1 MEAAGGG
8 AADERWAS
16 LCNCVVNF
24 LLEERYHLTALE
36 LLQELQEDGRH
47 AHALRLRAFFS
58 DPALFPPDL
67 VAHASSAP
75 PGADPQSLLEEKVA
89 AQEKLALAEYDLRL
103 AKEDLSQ
110 LKLELRKQNESSP
123 EDSNG
128 LLLGASTRERYISQ
142 QDKQDVKISALGPL
156 KDNER
161 KDLNCAV
168 KEYLLLAGYRLAAM
182 TFIEEV
188 PDQDLDVWPNSS
200 ACVPDA
206 LRRYYYQYLSST
218 AEAAEAIFYINLN
231 LISNYRLMHYIE
243 KISILRENETLR
255 KDNERLNAEKD
266 SLTKSRESA
275 NSQVAALRK
284 SLEAAHKDIK
294 EKEKMVQDLR
304 QSLDVQRKELNDC
317 RAEITSLK
325 MYIEGAQSNK
335 QLFVGNSDG
344 LESHSIANSMGESAS
359 LNNKDGD
366 SKGSEFITNKLAS
379 AVNLT
384 EDTQKDRQVIENSA
398 EVPSVSEAPLSCSTD
413 ENGGYGTSEED
424 KSVLNISSEN
434 VTSNSDLHGA
444 SMIGKSQANSDGVS
458 VYLSTDKL
466 ESPSKQK
473 SSDKMAL
480 ETIKIV
486 SDALPKIVPYVLINH
501 REELLPLIICSIEKH
516 PDSDVR
522 DSLTHTLFNLIKRPD
537 GQQRRIIMDA
547 CVELAKSVGEMRT
560 ETELLPQCWEQI
572 NHQYEERR
580 LLVAQSCGELAVYV
594 RPEIRDS
601 LILSIVQQLVED
613 AATVVR
619 EAATHN
625 LALLLPLFPNLDKYY
640 KVEELM
646 FQLVCDH
653 SGSVVEVTLKELVPA
668 VVRWGGKLD
677 QISRV
682 LLAHILASA
691 QRCPPISGVEGTIDS
706 HLRVLG
712 EQERWNI
719 DVLLRMLTELLP
731 FVHQKAIE
739 TCPFASVDPTS
750 STPEN
755 FFSASC
761 LKLYSTGDSEW
772 STFEW
777 MHTDCLPDLIKLA
790 CLLPVKEDNLRT
802 IITKYLLEVSGRYG
816 GDYLE
821 HIMLPVFLV
830 AAGDIDS
837 GDFTYFPLSIQQKI
851 RGLRPKTSTAEK
863 LAIMCVFPL
872 LLSGILGSP
881 SSREQL
887 EEYLR
892 KVLIKNTKD
901 GSFSMHHTTEIINA
915 VRFLCLF
922 VEHHGVIFNILWEM
936 VVSSDTSLKINAT
949 ALLKAVVPYVDVK
962 VASTHILPALITLGS
977 DQNLTVKY
985 ASIDAFG
992 AVAQHFKNDMV
1003 VEKIRIQMD
1012 AFLEDGSHEATISVI
1027 RALAV
1032 AVPHSTDRLREYI
1045 LLCEFHIFKLTS
1057 ITPSGDD
1064 IERRRERANVYCEA
1078 LRALDA
1084 TGGQYGNIFHGNDLP
1099 STSVRDLLLPSI
1111 QNLLKD
1117 PDSLDPAHK
1126 EAIEIIG
1133 RERSGGTLES
1143 LSKAMGAHL
1152 GIASSVSSFFGENS
1166 LLGKKEG
1173 GEQHDPATTSAPE
1186 PSPQAQPEST
1196 RFGRIMRGGFGDI
1209 LRGQSKGQ

>member
-1 MEAAGGG
+1 MDAAVAG
-8 AADERWAS
+8 AAEERWAS

-47 AHALRLRAFFS
+47 AHALRLRSFFS

-67 VAHASSAP
+67 VSRASSAP
-75 PGADPQSLLEEKVA
+75 PGADPQSLLEEKIA
-89 AQEKLALAEYDLRL
+89 AQEKLVLAEYDLRL

-110 LKLELRKQNESSP
+110 LKLELQKKKELPP
-123 EDSNG
+123 EDPNG
-128 LLLGASTRERYISQ
+128 HLSDASTCDGSGQ
-142 QDKQDVKISALGPL
+142 QDKRDVKISALGPL
-156 KDNER
+156 KDTER

-218 AEAAEAIFYINLN
+218 TEAAE
-231 LISNYRLMHYIE
+231 E
-243 KISILRENETLR
+243 KISILQENETLL
-255 KDNERLNAEKD
+255 KDNDHLKAEND
-266 SLTKSRESA
+266 SLVKSREAS
-275 NSQVAALRK
+275 NSQITALRK
-284 SLEAAHKDIK
+284 SLEATHKDIK
-294 EKEKMVQDLR
+294 EKEKTVQDLK

-317 RAEITSLK
+317 RAEITALK
-325 MYIEGAQSNK
+325 MYIEGAQSSK
-335 QLFVGNSDG
+335 QLVAGNSDG
-344 LESHSIANSMGESAS
+344 LKRSHSIATSMGLSAS
-359 LNNKDGD
+359 LNKEDEN
-366 SKGSEFITNKLAS
+366 SNRSESITNKLS
-379 AVNLT
+379 TVSLT
-384 EDTQKDRQVIENSA
+384 EDVQKVRQRIESSA
-398 EVPSVSEAPLSCSTD
+398 EGHLVLEAPDYCSTG
-413 ENGGYGTSEED
+413 ENGGYGASEED
-424 KSVLNISSEN
+424 KSVLNGN
-434 VTSNSDLHGA
+434 LHGA
-444 SMIGKSQANSDGVS
+444 SVTGKSQRSSDVISVCLSEDRVS
-458 VYLSTDKL
+458 IEKL

-473 SSDKMAL
+473 SSYKMAL

-501 REELLPLIICSIEKH
+501 REELLPLIICAIEKH

-537 GQQRRIIMDA
+537 EQQRRVIMDA

-613 AATVVR
+613 PATVVR

-625 LALLLPLFPNLDKYY
+625 LALLLPLFPNLDKYH
-640 KVEELM
+640 KVEELT
-646 FQLVCDH
+646 FQLVCDP
-653 SGSVVEVTLKELVPA
+653 SGAVVEVALRELVPA

-706 HLRVLG
+706 HLHVLG

-731 FVHQKAIE
+731 FIHQKAIE

-750 STPEN
+750 STPES

-761 LKLYSTGDSEW
+761 LKQYATGDTEW
-772 STFEW
+772 SAFEW

-790 CLLPVKEDNLRT
+790 CLLPAKEDNLRT
-802 IITKYLLEVSGRYG
+802 IITKYLLEVSRLYG
-816 GDYLE
+816 KDYLE

-830 AAGDIDS
+830 AAGDMDS
-837 GDFTYFPLSIQQKI
+837 GDFTYFPLSIQSKV
-851 RGLRPKTSTAEK
+851 RGLRPKTSTSEK
-863 LAIMCVFPL
+863 LAILCVLPL

-881 SSREQL
+881 SSRQQL

-892 KVLIKNTKD
+892 KVLIQNTKD
-901 GSFSMHHTTEIINA
+901 GSFSMHHTIEVINS

-936 VVSSDTSLKINAT
+936 VVNSDTNLKINAA
-949 ALLKAVVPYVDVK
+949 ALLKALVPFIDVK
-962 VASTHILPALITLGS
+962 VASTHILPALVTLGS

-992 AVAQHFKNDMV
+992 TVAQHFKNDMV
-1003 VEKIRIQMD
+1003 VDKIRIQMD

-1045 LLCEFHIFKLTS
+1045 LLITFSIYILT
-1057 ITPSGDD
+1057 
-1064 IERRRERANVYCEA
+1064 
-1078 LRALDA
+1078 
-1084 TGGQYGNIFHGNDLP
+1084 
-1099 STSVRDLLLPSI
+1099 
-1111 QNLLKD
+1111 
-1117 PDSLDPAHK
+1117 
-1126 EAIEIIG
+1126 
-1133 RERSGGTLES
+1133 
-1143 LSKAMGAHL
+1143 
-1152 GIASSVSSFFGENS
+1152 
-1166 LLGKKEG
+1166 
-1173 GEQHDPATTSAPE
+1173 
-1186 PSPQAQPEST
+1186 
-1196 RFGRIMRGGFGDI
+1196 
-1209 LRGQSKGQ
+1209 

>member
-1 MEAAGGG
+1 MGVG

-36 LLQELQEDGRH
+36 LMQELQEDGRS

-67 VAHASSAP
+67 VARASSAP
-75 PGADPQSLLEEKVA
+75 PGADPQILLQEKIA
-89 AQEKLALAEYDLRL
+89 AEEKLALVEYDLRL

-110 LKLELRKQNESSP
+110 FKLDLQKQKESSP
-123 EDSNG
+123 DDSNG
-128 LLLGASTRERYISQ
+128 LLLGASIREGSTSQ
-142 QDKQDVKISALGPL
+142 QDKWDTKISALGPL

-168 KEYLLLAGYRLAAM
+168 KEYLLLAGYRFAAM

-206 LRRYYYQYLSST
+206 LRRYYYQYLSSS
-218 AEAAEAIFYINLN
+218 AEAAE
-231 LISNYRLMHYIE
+231 E
-243 KISILRENETLR
+243 KISILQENETLL
-255 KDNERLNAEKD
+255 KDNERLNAEND
-266 SLTKSRESA
+266 SLMKSREGA
-275 NSQVAALRK
+275 NSQVTALRK
-284 SLEAAHKDIK
+284 SLEAAHRDIK
-294 EKEKMVQDLR
+294 DKEKMIQDLR

-317 RAEITSLK
+317 RAEITALK
-325 MYIEGAQSNK
+325 MYIEGTQSSK
-335 QLFVGNSDG
+335 QLFVGTSDG
-344 LESHSIANSMGESAS
+344 VKLHSIANSVGASS
-359 LNNKDGD
+359 LNNEDED
-366 SKGSEFITNKLAS
+366 SKGSEAVTKKLAS
-379 AVNLT
+379 AVNIT
-384 EDTQKDRQVIENSA
+384 DDTQKDRQVLES
-398 EVPSVSEAPLSCSTD
+398 SVEGSSISETPVSFTTD
-413 ENGGYGTSEED
+413 ENGSYDTSEKD
-424 KSVLNISSEN
+424 KSASNISSNN
-434 VTSNSDLHGA
+434 VCFQSNLHGA
-444 SMIGKSQANSDGVS
+444 SMTGKSQGSSDGIS
-458 VYLSTDKL
+458 MYLSIEKL

-473 SSDKMAL
+473 CSDKMAL

-501 REELLPLIICSIEKH
+501 REELLPLIICAIEKH

-537 GQQRRIIMDA
+537 GEQRHIIMDA
-547 CVELAKSVGEMRT
+547 CVELAKSIGEMRT

-580 LLVAQSCGELAVYV
+580 LLVAQSCGELAIYV

-613 AATVVR
+613 AAVIVR

-625 LALLLPLFPNLDKYY
+625 LALLLPMFPNLDKYY

-646 FQLVCDH
+646 FQLVCDP
-653 SGSVVEVTLKELVPA
+653 SGAVVEVALKELVPA
-668 VVRWGGKLD
+668 VVTWGDKLD

-719 DVLLRMLTELLP
+719 GVLLRMLTELLP
-731 FVHQKAIE
+731 FIHQKAIQ
-739 TCPFASVDPTS
+739 TCPFASVNPS

-755 FFSASC
+755 FSASC
-761 LKLYSTGDSEW
+761 LKSYAAGDSEW
-772 STFEW
+772 SAFEW
-777 MHTDCLPDLIKLA
+777 MHTDCLPNLIKLA

-802 IITKYLLEVSGRYG
+802 IITKYLLEVSGLYG
-816 GDYLE
+816 KDYLE

-837 GDFTYFPLSIQQKI
+837 GDFTYFPLSIQPKV

-881 SSREQL
+881 SSRQQL

-892 KVLIKNTKD
+892 KVLIQNTKD

-922 VEHHGVIFNILWEM
+922 VEHHSVIFNVLWEM
-936 VVSSDTSLKINAT
+936 VVSSGTCLKINAA
-949 ALLKAVVPYVDVK
+949 ALLRALVPYTDVK
-962 VASTHILPALITLGS
+962 VASTHILPALVTLGS
-977 DQNLTVKY
+977 DQNLKVKY

-1003 VEKIRIQMD
+1003 VDKIRIQMD
-1012 AFLEDGSHEATISVI
+1012 AFLEDGSHEASISVI

-1032 AVPHSTDRLREYI
+1032 AVPHSTDRLREY
-1045 LLCEFHIFKLTS
+1045 LLTKIFNMTS
-1057 ITPSGDD
+1057 ITPVSDD
-1064 IERRRERANVYCEA
+1064 IERRCERANVLCEA

-1084 TGGQYGNIFHGNDLP
+1084 TDLP
-1099 STSVRDLLLPSI
+1099 AMGVRDLLLPSI

-1117 PDSLDPAHK
+1117 LDALDPAHK
-1126 EAIEIIG
+1126 EALEIIS

-1143 LSKAMGAHL
+1143 ISKVMGAHL
-1152 GIASSVSSFFGENS
+1152 GIASSVSSFFGESS
-1166 LLGKKEG
+1166 LLTKKEG
-1173 GEQHDPATTSAPE
+1173 GEEHDPAGPTVPE
-1186 PSPQAQPEST
+1186 PNLQAQPEST
-1196 RFGRIMRGGFGDI
+1196 RFGRIMRSGFGDI
-1209 LRGQSKGQ
+1209 LRGQSKG

>member
-1 MEAAGGG
+1 MAAVGGG

-36 LLQELQEDGRH
+36 LLQELQEDGRS

-67 VAHASSAP
+67 VARASSAP
-75 PGADPQSLLEEKVA
+75 PGADPQILLEEKIA
-89 AQEKLALAEYDLRL
+89 AEEKLALVEYDLRL

-110 LKLELRKQNESSP
+110 LKLELQKQKESSP
-123 EDSNG
+123 DDSNG
-128 LLLGASTRERYISQ
+128 LLLGASIREGATSQ
-142 QDKQDVKISALGPL
+142 QDKWDTKISALGPL

-200 ACVPDA
+200 AGVPDA

-218 AEAAEAIFYINLN
+218 AEAAE
-231 LISNYRLMHYIE
+231 E
-243 KISILRENETLR
+243 KISILKENETLL
-255 KDNERLNAEKD
+255 KDNERLNAEND
-266 SLTKSRESA
+266 SLMKSREGA

-284 SLEAAHKDIK
+284 SLDAAHKDIK
-294 EKEKMVQDLR
+294 DKEQMIQDLR

-317 RAEITSLK
+317 RAEITALK
-325 MYIEGAQSNK
+325 MYIEGTQSSK
-335 QLFVGNSDG
+335 QLFVGTSDG
-344 LESHSIANSMGESAS
+344 VKSHSIANSVGASS
-359 LNNKDGD
+359 LNNEDED
-366 SKGSEFITNKLAS
+366 SKGSEAVTNKLAS
-379 AVNLT
+379 AVNIT
-384 EDTQKDRQVIENSA
+384 DDTQKDRQVLE
-398 EVPSVSEAPLSCSTD
+398 SVEGSSISETPVSFTTD
-413 ENGGYGTSEED
+413 ENGSYGTSEED
-424 KSVLNISSEN
+424 KSVSNISSNN
-434 VTSNSDLHGA
+434 VCFQSNLHGA
-444 SMIGKSQANSDGVS
+444 SMTGKSQGSSDGIS
-458 VYLSTDKL
+458 MYLSIEKL

-473 SSDKMAL
+473 CSDKMAL

-501 REELLPLIICSIEKH
+501 REELLPLIICAIEKH

-537 GQQRRIIMDA
+537 GEQRRIIMDA
-547 CVELAKSVGEMRT
+547 CVELAKSIGEMRT

-580 LLVAQSCGELAVYV
+580 LLVAQSCGELAIYV

-613 AATVVR
+613 AAVVVR

-625 LALLLPLFPNLDKYY
+625 LALLLPMFPNLDKYY

-646 FQLVCDH
+646 FQLVCDP
-653 SGSVVEVTLKELVPA
+653 SGAVVEVALKELVPA
-668 VVRWGGKLD
+668 VVKWGDKLD

-719 DVLLRMLTELLP
+719 GVLLRMLTELLP
-731 FVHQKAIE
+731 FIHQKAIQ
-739 TCPFASVDPTS
+739 TCPFASVDPIS

-755 FFSASC
+755 FSASC
-761 LKLYSTGDSEW
+761 LKSYAAGDSEW
-772 STFEW
+772 SAFEW

-802 IITKYLLEVSGRYG
+802 IITKYLLEVSGLYG
-816 GDYLE
+816 KDYLE

-837 GDFTYFPLSIQQKI
+837 GDFTYFPLSTQPKV
-851 RGLRPKTSTAEK
+851 RGLWPKTSTAEK

-881 SSREQL
+881 SNRQQL

-892 KVLIKNTKD
+892 KVLIQNTKD

-922 VEHHGVIFNILWEM
+922 VEHHSVLFNILWEM
-936 VVSSDTSLKINAT
+936 VVSSDTCLKINAA
-949 ALLKAVVPYVDVK
+949 ALLRALVPYTDVK
-962 VASTHILPALITLGS
+962 VASTHILPPLVTLGS
-977 DQNLTVKY
+977 DQNLKVKY

-1003 VEKIRIQMD
+1003 VDKIRIQMD
-1012 AFLEDGSHEATISVI
+1012 AFLEDGSHEASISVI

-1045 LLCEFHIFKLTS
+1045 LLIEFHVYILTQIFKMTS
-1057 ITPSGDD
+1057 ITPAGDD
-1064 IERRRERANVYCEA
+1064 IERRCERANVLCEA

-1084 TGGQYGNIFHGNDLP
+1084 TDLP
-1099 STSVRDLLLPSI
+1099 AMGVRDLLLPSI

-1117 PDSLDPAHK
+1117 LDALDPVHK
-1126 EAIEIIG
+1126 EALEIIS

-1143 LSKAMGAHL
+1143 ISKVMGAHL
-1152 GIASSVSSFFGENS
+1152 GIASSVSSFFGESS
-1166 LLGKKEG
+1166 LLTKKEG
-1173 GEQHDPATTSAPE
+1173 GEEHDPAGPTTPE
-1186 PSPQAQPEST
+1186 PNLQAQST
-1196 RFGRIMRGGFGDI
+1196 RFGRIMRSGFGDI
-1209 LRGQSKGQ
+1209 LRGQSKG

>member
-8 AADERWAS
+8 PADERWAS

-36 LLQELQEDGRH
+36 LLQELQDDGRH

-58 DPALFPPDL
+58 DPVLFPPDL
-67 VAHASSAP
+67 VGRATSAP
-75 PGADPQSLLEEKVA
+75 PGADPQSLLEEKIA
-89 AQEKLALAEYDLRL
+89 AQEKMALAEYDLRL

-110 LKLELRKQNESSP
+110 LKLELQKQKESSA
-123 EDSNG
+123 EDLNG
-128 LLLGASTRERYISQ
+128 ILLGVSSTHEGSTSQ
-142 QDKQDVKISALGPL
+142 QDKWDMKNSALGPL
-156 KDNER
+156 KANER

-182 TFIEEV
+182 TLIEEV

-200 ACVPDA
+200 ACVRDA

-218 AEAAEAIFYINLN
+218 AEAAE
-231 LISNYRLMHYIE
+231 E
-243 KISILRENETLR
+243 KISILRENETLV
-255 KDNERLNAEKD
+255 KDNERLKSEKG
-266 SLTKSRESA
+266 SLTKSREAA

-284 SLEAAHKDIK
+284 SLETAYKDIK

-317 RAEITSLK
+317 RAEITALK
-325 MYIEGAQSNK
+325 IN
-335 QLFVGNSDG
+335 
-344 LESHSIANSMGESAS
+344 
-359 LNNKDGD
+359 
-366 SKGSEFITNKLAS
+366 
-379 AVNLT
+379 
-384 EDTQKDRQVIENSA
+384 
-398 EVPSVSEAPLSCSTD
+398 
-413 ENGGYGTSEED
+413 
-424 KSVLNISSEN
+424 
-434 VTSNSDLHGA
+434 LHGA
-444 SMIGKSQANSDGVS
+444 SMTGKSHRSSDGIS
-458 VYLSTDKL
+458 VYLSTEKL
-466 ESPSKQK
+466 ESPSKHK

-480 ETIKIV
+480 ETIMIV

-501 REELLPLIICSIEKH
+501 REELLPLIICAIEKH
-516 PDSDVR
+516 PDGDIR

-547 CVELAKSVGEMRT
+547 CVELAKSIGEMRT

-625 LALLLPLFPNLDKYY
+625 LAMLLPLFPNLDKYY

-646 FQLVCDH
+646 FQLVCDP
-653 SGSVVEVTLKELVPA
+653 SGVVVEVALKKLVHA

-677 QISRV
+677 QILRV
-682 LLAHILASA
+682 LLAHMLASA

-719 DVLLRMLTELLP
+719 EVLLRMLTELLP

-739 TCPFASVDPTS
+739 TCPFVSVDQAS

-755 FFSASC
+755 LLSAYC
-761 LKLYSTGDSEW
+761 MKLHATGDSEW
-772 STFEW
+772 PAFEW

-790 CLLPVKEDNLRT
+790 CLLPVKEDNLR
-802 IITKYLLEVSGRYG
+802 IIMAKYLLEVSGHYG
-816 GDYLE
+816 KHYLE
-821 HIMLPVFLV
+821 HIMLPVFLI

-837 GDFTYFPLSIQQKI
+837 GDFTYFPLSIQQKV

-881 SSREQL
+881 SSCQRL

-892 KVLIKNTKD
+892 KVLIPNTKD
-901 GSFSMHHTTEIINA
+901 GSFSMHHTTEITNA

-922 VEHHGVIFNILWEM
+922 VEHRGVIFNILWEM
-936 VVSSDTSLKINAT
+936 VVSSDTSLKINA
-949 ALLKAVVPYVDVK
+949 AVLLKALVPYIDVK
-962 VASTHILPALITLGS
+962 IASAHILPALITLGS
-977 DQNLTVKY
+977 DQNMTVKCT
-985 ASIDAFG
+985 SIDAFG
-992 AVAQHFKNDMV
+992 AVAQHFKTGMV
-1003 VEKIRIQMD
+1003 VDKICIQMD

-1032 AVPHSTDRLREYI
+1032 AVPHSTNRLREY
-1045 LLCEFHIFKLTS
+1045 LLTKIFMLTS
-1057 ITPSGDD
+1057 ITLTGHD
-1064 IERRRERANVYCEA
+1064 IQRRHERANVLCEA

-1084 TGGQYGNIFHGNDLP
+1084 TDLP
-1099 STSVRDLLLPSI
+1099 ATSVRDQLLPSI

-1117 PDSLDPAHK
+1117 LDALDPAHK
-1126 EAIEIIG
+1126 EALEIIG

-1143 LSKAMGAHL
+1143 LSKVMGAHL
-1152 GIASSVSSFFGENS
+1152 GIASSVSSFFGESS
-1166 LLGKKEG
+1166 LLAKKEG
-1173 GEQHDPATTSAPE
+1173 IEQHDPAGPTTPE
-1186 PSPQAQPEST
+1186 PNQQTQPEST

>member
-1 MEAAGGG
+1 MAAVGVG

-36 LLQELQEDGRH
+36 LMQELQEDGRS

-67 VAHASSAP
+67 VARASSAP
-75 PGADPQSLLEEKVA
+75 PGADPQILLQEKIA
-89 AQEKLALAEYDLRL
+89 AEEKLALVEYDLRL

-110 LKLELRKQNESSP
+110 FKLDLQKQKESSP
-123 EDSNG
+123 DDSNG
-128 LLLGASTRERYISQ
+128 LLLGASIREGSTSQ
-142 QDKQDVKISALGPL
+142 QDKWDTKISALGPL

-168 KEYLLLAGYRLAAM
+168 KEYLLLAGYRFAAM

-206 LRRYYYQYLSST
+206 LRRYYYQYLSSS
-218 AEAAEAIFYINLN
+218 AEAAE
-231 LISNYRLMHYIE
+231 E
-243 KISILRENETLR
+243 KISILQENETLL
-255 KDNERLNAEKD
+255 KDNERLNAEND
-266 SLTKSRESA
+266 SLMKSREGA
-275 NSQVAALRK
+275 NSQVTALRK
-284 SLEAAHKDIK
+284 SLEAAHRDIK
-294 EKEKMVQDLR
+294 DKEKMIQDLR

-317 RAEITSLK
+317 RAEITALK
-325 MYIEGAQSNK
+325 MYIEGTQSN
-335 QLFVGNSDG
+335 
-344 LESHSIANSMGESAS
+344 E
-359 LNNKDGD
+359 D
-366 SKGSEFITNKLAS
+366 SKGSEAVTKKLAS
-379 AVNLT
+379 AVNIT
-384 EDTQKDRQVIENSA
+384 DDTQKDRQVLES
-398 EVPSVSEAPLSCSTD
+398 SVEGSSISETPVSFTTD
-413 ENGGYGTSEED
+413 ENGSYDTSEKD
-424 KSVLNISSEN
+424 KSASNISSNN
-434 VTSNSDLHGA
+434 VCFQSNLHGA
-444 SMIGKSQANSDGVS
+444 SMTGKSQGSSDGIS
-458 VYLSTDKL
+458 MYLSIEKL

-473 SSDKMAL
+473 CSDKMAL

-501 REELLPLIICSIEKH
+501 REELLPLIICAIEKH

-537 GQQRRIIMDA
+537 GEQRHIIMDA
-547 CVELAKSVGEMRT
+547 CVELAKSIGEMRT

-580 LLVAQSCGELAVYV
+580 LLVAQSCGELAIYV

-613 AATVVR
+613 AAVIVR

-625 LALLLPLFPNLDKYY
+625 LALLLPMFPNLDKYY

-646 FQLVCDH
+646 FQLVCDP
-653 SGSVVEVTLKELVPA
+653 SGAVVEVALKELVPA
-668 VVRWGGKLD
+668 VVTWGDKLD

-719 DVLLRMLTELLP
+719 GVLLRMLTELLP
-731 FVHQKAIE
+731 FIHQKAIQ
-739 TCPFASVDPTS
+739 TCPFASVNPS

-755 FFSASC
+755 FSASC
-761 LKLYSTGDSEW
+761 LKSYAAGDSEW
-772 STFEW
+772 SAFEW
-777 MHTDCLPDLIKLA
+777 MHTDCLPNLIKLA

-802 IITKYLLEVSGRYG
+802 IITKYLLEVSGLYG
-816 GDYLE
+816 KDYLE

-837 GDFTYFPLSIQQKI
+837 GDFTYFPLSIQPKV

-881 SSREQL
+881 SSRQQL

-892 KVLIKNTKD
+892 KVLIQNTKD

-922 VEHHGVIFNILWEM
+922 VEHHSVIFNVLWEM
-936 VVSSDTSLKINAT
+936 VVSSGTCLKINAA
-949 ALLKAVVPYVDVK
+949 ALLRALVCVLYMKDSVIFYAFYDIRFCFNVQVPYTDVK
-962 VASTHILPALITLGS
+962 VASTHILPALVTLGS
-977 DQNLTVKY
+977 DQNLKVKY

-1003 VEKIRIQMD
+1003 VDKIRIQMD
-1012 AFLEDGSHEATISVI
+1012 AFLEDGSHEASISVI

-1032 AVPHSTDRLREYI
+1032 AVPHSTDRLREY
-1045 LLCEFHIFKLTS
+1045 LLTKIFNMTS
-1057 ITPSGDD
+1057 ITPVSDD
-1064 IERRRERANVYCEA
+1064 IERRCERANVLCEA

-1084 TGGQYGNIFHGNDLP
+1084 TDLP
-1099 STSVRDLLLPSI
+1099 AMGVRDLLLPSI

-1117 PDSLDPAHK
+1117 LDALDPAHK
-1126 EAIEIIG
+1126 EALEIIS

-1143 LSKAMGAHL
+1143 ISKVMGAHL
-1152 GIASSVSSFFGENS
+1152 GIASSVSSFFGESS
-1166 LLGKKEG
+1166 LLTKKEG
-1173 GEQHDPATTSAPE
+1173 GEEHDPAGPTVPE
-1186 PSPQAQPEST
+1186 PNLQAQPEST
-1196 RFGRIMRGGFGDI
+1196 RFGRIMRSGFGDI
-1209 LRGQSKGQ
+1209 LRGQSKG

>member
-1 MEAAGGG
+1 MGDGV
-8 AADERWAS
+8 ADERWAS

-58 DPALFPPDL
+58 DSALFPPDL
-67 VAHASSAP
+67 VTRASSAP
-75 PGADPQSLLEEKVA
+75 SSADPQRLLEDKIA

-110 LKLELRKQNESSP
+110 LNLELQKQKKSST
-123 EDSNG
+123 EDLNG
-128 LLLGASTRERYISQ
+128 LLFGASTYEGSINQ
-142 QDKQDVKISALGPL
+142 QNKQDMKISALGPL

-168 KEYLLLAGYRLAAM
+168 KEYLLLAGYRLATM

-206 LRRYYYQYLSST
+206 LRRYYYQYLSCT
-218 AEAAEAIFYINLN
+218 AEAAE
-231 LISNYRLMHYIE
+231 E
-243 KISILRENETLR
+243 KISILQENETLH
-255 KDNERLNAEKD
+255 KDIERLSAEKD
-266 SLTKSRESA
+266 SLTNSREAA
-275 NSQVAALRK
+275 NSQVAALKR
-284 SLEAAHKDIK
+284 SLEAAHKEIK

-317 RAEITSLK
+317 RAEITALK
-325 MYIEGAQSNK
+325 MYIEGTQSSK
-335 QLFVGNSDG
+335 QLFVENSDR
-344 LESHSIANSMGESAS
+344 LKLHPIANSMGEAAT
-359 LNNKDGD
+359 LNNKNEG
-366 SKGSEFITNKLAS
+366 SKGSESVTNKLAS
-379 AVNLT
+379 EVNLT
-384 EDTQKDRQVIENSA
+384 EDIQKDHQVIESSA
-398 EVPSVSEAPLSCSTD
+398 EGPSASEAYTTNENGSYGISEYESVS
-413 ENGGYGTSEED
+413 
-424 KSVLNISSEN
+424 NISLEN
-434 VTSNSDLHGA
+434 ISFHSNVHGP
-444 SMIGKSQANSDGVS
+444 SMTGKSHGNSDGIS
-458 VYLSTDKL
+458 VYLSTQEP
-466 ESPSKQK
+466 ESPSENK

-501 REELLPLIICSIEKH
+501 REELLPLIICAIEKH
-516 PDSDVR
+516 PDSNVR

-537 GQQRRIIMDA
+537 RQQRRIIMDA
-547 CVELAKSVGEMRT
+547 CLELAKSVGEMRT

-625 LALLLPLFPNLDKYY
+625 LALLLPLFLNLDKYY

-646 FQLVCDH
+646 FQLVCDP
-653 SGSVVEVTLKELVPA
+653 SGVVVEVALKELVPA

-682 LLAHILASA
+682 LLIHILASA

-731 FVHQKAIE
+731 FIHQKAIE
-739 TCPFASVDPTS
+739 TCPFSSVDATS
-750 STPEN
+750 CTPEN
-755 FFSASC
+755 FFSSSC
-761 LKLYSTGDSEW
+761 IQLYATGDSEW
-772 STFEW
+772 PAFEW
-777 MHTDCLPDLIKLA
+777 MHTDCLPDLINLA
-790 CLLPVKEDNLRT
+790 CLLPVKEDNLRI

-816 GDYLE
+816 KDYLE
-821 HIMLPVFLV
+821 HIMLPLFLV

-837 GDFTYFPLSIQQKI
+837 GDFTYFPLSIQPNV
-851 RGLRPKTSTAEK
+851 RGLRPKTSSAEK

-881 SSREQL
+881 SSRQQL

-892 KVLIKNTKD
+892 KVLIQNTQD
-901 GSFSMHHTTEIINA
+901 GSFSMHHTTEIINS

-922 VEHHGVIFNILWEM
+922 VEHHRVIFNILWEM
-936 VVSSDTSLKINAT
+936 VVSSDASLKINAA
-949 ALLKAVVPYVDVK
+949 ALLKALVPFIDVK
-962 VASTHILPALITLGS
+962 IASAHILPALITLGS

-1003 VEKIRIQMD
+1003 VDKIRIQMD
-1012 AFLEDGSHEATISVI
+1012 AFLEDGSHEATSSVI

-1032 AVPHSTDRLREYI
+1032 AVPHSTDRLREY
-1045 LLCEFHIFKLTS
+1045 LLTKIFKLTS
-1057 ITPSGDD
+1057 IAPTGNN
-1064 IERRRERANVYCEA
+1064 IEQRRERANVLCEA

-1084 TGGQYGNIFHGNDLP
+1084 TDLP
-1099 STSVRDLLLPSI
+1099 ATSVRDQLLPSI

-1117 PDSLDPAHK
+1117 LDALDPAHK
-1126 EAIEIIG
+1126 EAIEIIV

-1143 LSKAMGAHL
+1143 LSKVMGAHL
-1152 GIASSVSSFFGENS
+1152 GIASSVSSFFGDSS
-1166 LLGKKEG
+1166 LLVKKESS
-1173 GEQHDPATTSAPE
+1173 ERHDPAGPTAPE
-1186 PSPQAQPEST
+1186 PNLQTQPEST
-1196 RFGRIMRGGFGDI
+1196 RFVRIMRGGFGDI

>member
-1 MEAAGGG
+1 MDAAVAG
-8 AADERWAS
+8 AAEERWAS

-47 AHALRLRAFFS
+47 AHALRLRSFFS
-58 DPALFPPDL
+58 DPAFFPPDL
-67 VAHASSAP
+67 VSRASSAP
-75 PGADPQSLLEEKVA
+75 PGADPQSLLEEKIA

-110 LKLELRKQNESSP
+110 LKLELQKQKELRL
-123 EDSNG
+123 EDPNG
-128 LLLGASTRERYISQ
+128 HLSAASTREGSGQ
-142 QDKQDVKISALGPL
+142 QDKRDVKISALGPL

-218 AEAAEAIFYINLN
+218 TEAAE
-231 LISNYRLMHYIE
+231 E
-243 KISILRENETLR
+243 KISILQENETLL
-255 KDNERLNAEKD
+255 KDNDRLKAEND
-266 SLTKSRESA
+266 SLVKSREAS
-275 NSQVAALRK
+275 NSQITALRK
-284 SLEAAHKDIK
+284 SLEATHKDIK
-294 EKEKMVQDLR
+294 EKEKTVQDLK

-317 RAEITSLK
+317 RAEITALK
-325 MYIEGAQSNK
+325 MYIEGAQSSK
-335 QLFVGNSDG
+335 QLVAGNSDG
-344 LESHSIANSMGESAS
+344 LKRSHSIATSMGLSAS
-359 LNNKDGD
+359 LNKEDEN
-366 SKGSEFITNKLAS
+366 SNRSECITNKLS
-379 AVNLT
+379 AVSLT
-384 EDTQKDRQVIENSA
+384 EDVQKVHQGIESSA
-398 EVPSVSEAPLSCSTD
+398 EGLLVLEAPDYCSTG
-413 ENGGYGTSEED
+413 ENGGYGASEED
-424 KSVLNISSEN
+424 KSVLNGN
-434 VTSNSDLHGA
+434 LHGA
-444 SMIGKSQANSDGVS
+444 SVTSKSQRSSDVISVCLSEDRVS
-458 VYLSTDKL
+458 IEKL

-473 SSDKMAL
+473 SSYKMAL

-501 REELLPLIICSIEKH
+501 REELLPLIICAIEKH

-537 GQQRRIIMDA
+537 EQQRRVIMDA

-613 AATVVR
+613 PATVVR

-625 LALLLPLFPNLDKYY
+625 LALLLPLFPNLDKYH

-646 FQLVCDH
+646 FQLVCDP
-653 SGSVVEVTLKELVPA
+653 SGAVVEVALRELVPA
-668 VVRWGGKLD
+668 VVRWGSKLD

-731 FVHQKAIE
+731 FIHQKAIE

-750 STPEN
+750 STPER

-761 LKLYSTGDSEW
+761 LKQYATGDTEW
-772 STFEW
+772 SAFEW

-790 CLLPVKEDNLRT
+790 CLLPAKEDNLRT
-802 IITKYLLEVSGRYG
+802 IITKYLLEVSRLYG
-816 GDYLE
+816 KDYLE

-837 GDFTYFPLSIQQKI
+837 GDFTYFPLSIQSKV
-851 RGLRPKTSTAEK
+851 RGLRPKTSTSEK
-863 LAIMCVFPL
+863 LAILCVFPL

-881 SSREQL
+881 SSRQQL

-892 KVLIKNTKD
+892 KVLIQNTKD
-901 GSFSMHHTTEIINA
+901 GSFSMHHTIEIINS

-936 VVSSDTSLKINAT
+936 VVNSDTNLKINAA
-949 ALLKAVVPYVDVK
+949 ALLKALVPFIDVK

-992 AVAQHFKNDMV
+992 TVAQHFKNDMV
-1003 VEKIRIQMD
+1003 VDKIRIQMD

-1045 LLCEFHIFKLTS
+1045 LLIAF
-1057 ITPSGDD
+1057 
-1064 IERRRERANVYCEA
+1064 
-1078 LRALDA
+1078 
-1084 TGGQYGNIFHGNDLP
+1084 NI
-1099 STSVRDLLLPSI
+1099 
-1111 QNLLKD
+1111 
-1117 PDSLDPAHK
+1117 
-1126 EAIEIIG
+1126 
-1133 RERSGGTLES
+1133 
-1143 LSKAMGAHL
+1143 
-1152 GIASSVSSFFGENS
+1152 
-1166 LLGKKEG
+1166 
-1173 GEQHDPATTSAPE
+1173 
-1186 PSPQAQPEST
+1186 
-1196 RFGRIMRGGFGDI
+1196 
-1209 LRGQSKGQ
+1209 

>member
-58 DPALFPPDL
+58 DLALFPPDL
-67 VAHASSAP
+67 VARASSAP

-89 AQEKLALAEYDLRL
+89 AQEKLALAEYDMRL
-103 AKEDLSQ
+103 AKEDLSL
-110 LKLELRKQNESSP
+110 LKLELRKQNESSS
-123 EDSNG
+123 EYSNG
-128 LLLGASTRERYISQ
+128 LLFGASTREGSISE
-142 QDKQDVKISALGPL
+142 QDKRDVKISALGPL

-218 AEAAEAIFYINLN
+218 AEAAE
-231 LISNYRLMHYIE
+231 E

-266 SLTKSRESA
+266 SLMKSMESA
-275 NSQVAALRK
+275 NNQVAAMRK

-294 EKEKMVQDLR
+294 EKDKMVQDLR

-359 LNNKDGD
+359 LNTKDGD
-366 SKGSEFITNKLAS
+366 SKGSESITNKLAS

-384 EDTQKDRQVIENSA
+384 DDTQKDRQVIENSA
-398 EVPSVSEAPLSCSTD
+398 EVFSVSEAPVSFSTD
-413 ENGGYGTSEED
+413 ENGGYRTSEED
-424 KSVLNISSEN
+424 NSALNISSKN
-434 VTSNSDLHGA
+434 VTSNCDLHGA
-444 SMIGKSQANSDGVS
+444 SMIGKSQGNSDGIS

-466 ESPSKQK
+466 DSPSKQK
-473 SSDKMAL
+473 SSDKMVL

-537 GQQRRIIMDA
+537 GKQRRIIMDA

-613 AATVVR
+613 AAMVVR

-646 FQLVCDH
+646 FQLVCDP
-653 SGSVVEVTLKELVPA
+653 SGAVVEVTLKELVPA
-668 VVRWGGKLD
+668 LVRWGGKLD

-731 FVHQKAIE
+731 FIHQKAIQ

-755 FFSASC
+755 CFSASC
-761 LKLYSTGDSEW
+761 LKLYSIGDSEW

-777 MHTDCLPDLIKLA
+777 MHTDCLPDLIKLT

-816 GDYLE
+816 KDYLE

-837 GDFTYFPLSIQQKI
+837 GDFTYFPLSIQPKI

-881 SSREQL
+881 TSRQQL

-949 ALLKAVVPYVDVK
+949 ALLKALVPYVDVK
-962 VASTHILPALITLGS
+962 IASTHILPALITLGS

-1003 VEKIRIQMD
+1003 VDKIRIQMD

-1032 AVPHSTDRLREYI
+1032 AVPHSTDRLREY
-1045 LLCEFHIFKLTS
+1045 LLTKIFKLTS

-1064 IERRRERANVYCEA
+1064 IEWRRERANVYCEA

-1084 TGGQYGNIFHGNDLP
+1084 TDLP

-1117 PDSLDPAHK
+1117 PDALDPAHK

-1133 RERSGGTLES
+1133 RERSGGTLDS

-1152 GIASSVSSFFGENS
+1152 GIASSVSSFFGS
-1166 LLGKKEG
+1166 A
-1173 GEQHDPATTSAPE
+1173 GEH
-1186 PSPQAQPEST
+1186 
-1196 RFGRIMRGGFGDI
+1196 
-1209 LRGQSKGQ
+1209 

>member
-1 MEAAGGG
+1 M
-8 AADERWAS
+8 
-16 LCNCVVNF
+16 
-24 LLEERYHLTALE
+24 
-36 LLQELQEDGRH
+36 
-47 AHALRLRAFFS
+47 
-58 DPALFPPDL
+58 
-67 VAHASSAP
+67 
-75 PGADPQSLLEEKVA
+75 
-89 AQEKLALAEYDLRL
+89 
-103 AKEDLSQ
+103 
-110 LKLELRKQNESSP
+110 
-123 EDSNG
+123 
-128 LLLGASTRERYISQ
+128 
-142 QDKQDVKISALGPL
+142 
-156 KDNER
+156 
-161 KDLNCAV
+161 
-168 KEYLLLAGYRLAAM
+168 
-182 TFIEEV
+182 
-188 PDQDLDVWPNSS
+188 
-200 ACVPDA
+200 
-206 LRRYYYQYLSST
+206 YLS
-218 AEAAEAIFYINLN
+218 
-231 LISNYRLMHYIE
+231 IE
-243 KISILRENETLR
+243 
-255 KDNERLNAEKD
+255 
-266 SLTKSRESA
+266 
-275 NSQVAALRK
+275 
-284 SLEAAHKDIK
+284 
-294 EKEKMVQDLR
+294 
-304 QSLDVQRKELNDC
+304 
-317 RAEITSLK
+317 
-325 MYIEGAQSNK
+325 
-335 QLFVGNSDG
+335 
-344 LESHSIANSMGESAS
+344 
-359 LNNKDGD
+359 
-366 SKGSEFITNKLAS
+366 
-379 AVNLT
+379 
-384 EDTQKDRQVIENSA
+384 
-398 EVPSVSEAPLSCSTD
+398 
-413 ENGGYGTSEED
+413 
-424 KSVLNISSEN
+424 
-434 VTSNSDLHGA
+434 
-444 SMIGKSQANSDGVS
+444 
-458 VYLSTDKL
+458 KL

-473 SSDKMAL
+473 SSDKIAL

-501 REELLPLIICSIEKH
+501 REELLPLIICAIEKH

-537 GQQRRIIMDA
+537 GEQRRIIMDA

-625 LALLLPLFPNLDKYY
+625 LALLLPMFPNLDKYY

-646 FQLVCDH
+646 FQLVCDP
-653 SGSVVEVTLKELVPA
+653 SGAVVEVALKELVPA
-668 VVRWGGKLD
+668 VVRWGDKLD

-719 DVLLRMLTELLP
+719 GVLLRMLTELLP
-731 FVHQKAIE
+731 FIHQKAIQ
-739 TCPFASVDPTS
+739 TCPFASADPTS

-755 FFSASC
+755 FSASC
-761 LKLYSTGDSEW
+761 LKSYATGDSEW
-772 STFEW
+772 SAFEW

-802 IITKYLLEVSGRYG
+802 IITKYLLEVSGLYG
-816 GDYLE
+816 KDYLE

-837 GDFTYFPLSIQQKI
+837 GDFTYFPLSIQPKV

-881 SSREQL
+881 SSRQQL

-892 KVLIKNTKD
+892 KVLIQNTKD

-922 VEHHGVIFNILWEM
+922 VEHHSVIFNILWEM
-936 VVSSDTSLKINAT
+936 VASSDTSLKINAA
-949 ALLKAVVPYVDVK
+949 ALLRALVPYTDVK
-962 VASTHILPALITLGS
+962 IASTHILPALVTLGS
-977 DQNLTVKY
+977 DQNLKVKY

-1003 VEKIRIQMD
+1003 VDKIRIQMD
-1012 AFLEDGSHEATISVI
+1012 AFLEDGSHEASVSVI

-1032 AVPHSTDRLREYI
+1032 AVPHSTDRLREY
-1045 LLCEFHIFKLTS
+1045 LLTKIFKMTC
-1057 ITPSGDD
+1057 ITPVGND
-1064 IERRRERANVYCEA
+1064 IERRRERANVLCEA

-1084 TGGQYGNIFHGNDLP
+1084 TDLP
-1099 STSVRDLLLPSI
+1099 AMGIRDLLLPSI

-1117 PDSLDPAHK
+1117 LDALDPAHK
-1126 EAIEIIG
+1126 EALEIIS

-1143 LSKAMGAHL
+1143 ISKVMGAHL

-1166 LLGKKEG
+1166 LLTKKEG
-1173 GEQHDPATTSAPE
+1173 GEEHDPAGPTAPE
-1186 PSPQAQPEST
+1186 QNLQAQPEST
-1196 RFGRIMRGGFGDI
+1196 RFGRIMRSGFGDI

>member
-1 MEAAGGG
+1 MDAAVAG
-8 AADERWAS
+8 AAEERWAS

-47 AHALRLRAFFS
+47 AHALRLRSFFS
-58 DPALFPPDL
+58 DPSPSSRPTSSRALPLRRPL
-67 VAHASSAP
+67 IINVGILIIISLNSI
-75 PGADPQSLLEEKVA
+75 GADPQSLLEEKIA
-89 AQEKLALAEYDLRL
+89 AQEKLVLAEYDLRL

-110 LKLELRKQNESSP
+110 LKLELQKKKELPP
-123 EDSNG
+123 EDPNG
-128 LLLGASTRERYISQ
+128 HLSDASTCDGSGQ
-142 QDKQDVKISALGPL
+142 QDKRDVKISALGPL
-156 KDNER
+156 KDTER

-218 AEAAEAIFYINLN
+218 TEAAE
-231 LISNYRLMHYIE
+231 E
-243 KISILRENETLR
+243 KISILQENETLL
-255 KDNERLNAEKD
+255 KDNDRLKAEND
-266 SLTKSRESA
+266 SLVKSREAS
-275 NSQVAALRK
+275 NSQITALRK
-284 SLEAAHKDIK
+284 SLEATHKDIK
-294 EKEKMVQDLR
+294 EKEKTVQDLK

-317 RAEITSLK
+317 RAEITALK
-325 MYIEGAQSNK
+325 MYIEGAQSSK
-335 QLFVGNSDG
+335 QLVAGNSDG
-344 LESHSIANSMGESAS
+344 LKRSHSIATSMGLSAS
-359 LNNKDGD
+359 LNKEDEN
-366 SKGSEFITNKLAS
+366 SNRSESITNKLS
-379 AVNLT
+379 AVSLT
-384 EDTQKDRQVIENSA
+384 EDVQKVHQGIESSA
-398 EVPSVSEAPLSCSTD
+398 EGHLVLEAPDYCSTG
-413 ENGGYGTSEED
+413 ENGGYGASEED
-424 KSVLNISSEN
+424 KSVLNGN
-434 VTSNSDLHGA
+434 LHGA
-444 SMIGKSQANSDGVS
+444 SVTGKSQRSSDVISVCLSEDRVS
-458 VYLSTDKL
+458 IEKL

-473 SSDKMAL
+473 SSYKMAL

-501 REELLPLIICSIEKH
+501 REELLPLIICAIEKH

-537 GQQRRIIMDA
+537 EQQRRVIMDA

-613 AATVVR
+613 PATVVR

-625 LALLLPLFPNLDKYY
+625 LALLLPLFPNLDKYH

-646 FQLVCDH
+646 FQLVCDP
-653 SGSVVEVTLKELVPA
+653 SGAVVEVALRELVPA
-668 VVRWGGKLD
+668 VVRWGSKLD

-731 FVHQKAIE
+731 FIHQKAIE

-750 STPEN
+750 STPE
-755 FFSASC
+755 
-761 LKLYSTGDSEW
+761 
-772 STFEW
+772 
-777 MHTDCLPDLIKLA
+777 
-790 CLLPVKEDNLRT
+790 
-802 IITKYLLEVSGRYG
+802 
-816 GDYLE
+816 
-821 HIMLPVFLV
+821 
-830 AAGDIDS
+830 
-837 GDFTYFPLSIQQKI
+837 
-851 RGLRPKTSTAEK
+851 
-863 LAIMCVFPL
+863 
-872 LLSGILGSP
+872 
-881 SSREQL
+881 SRQQL

-892 KVLIKNTKD
+892 KVLIQNTKD
-901 GSFSMHHTTEIINA
+901 GSFSMHHTIEIINS

-936 VVSSDTSLKINAT
+936 VVNSDTNLKINAA
-949 ALLKAVVPYVDVK
+949 ALLKALVPFIDVK
-962 VASTHILPALITLGS
+962 VASTHILPALVTLGS

-992 AVAQHFKNDMV
+992 TVAQHFKNDMV
-1003 VEKIRIQMD
+1003 VDKIRIQMD

-1032 AVPHSTDRLREYI
+1032 A
-1045 LLCEFHIFKLTS
+1045 IFKLMS
-1057 ITPSGDD
+1057 ITPTGDD
-1064 IERRRERANVYCEA
+1064 IEQHRERANIFCEA

-1084 TGGQYGNIFHGNDLP
+1084 TDLP
-1099 STSVRDLLLPSI
+1099 TSSVYDLLLPSI

-1117 PDSLDPAHK
+1117 LDALDPAHK
-1126 EAIEIIG
+1126 EALEIIA

-1143 LSKAMGAHL
+1143 ISKVMGAHL

-1173 GEQHDPATTSAPE
+1173 GEQHDSAGLN
-1186 PSPQAQPEST
+1186 SAQPNSQPQTENT
-1196 RFGRIMRGGFGDI
+1196 RFGRIMRGGFGDM
-1209 LRGQSKGQ
+1209 LRGKAKGADEPSLK

>member
-1 MEAAGGG
+1 MDAAGGG
-8 AADERWAS
+8 GGGAEERWAS

-67 VAHASSAP
+67 VARASSAP
-75 PGADPQSLLEEKVA
+75 PGADPQSLLEEKLA
-89 AQEKLALAEYDLRL
+89 AQEKLALTEYDLRL

-110 LKLELRKQNESSP
+110 LQLELQKQKGLSP

-128 LLLGASTRERYISQ
+128 CFSDASIREGSSSK
-142 QDKQDVKISALGPL
+142 QDKRDVKISALGPL

-188 PDQDLDVWPNSS
+188 PDQDLDVWANSP

-218 AEAAEAIFYINLN
+218 TEAAE
-231 LISNYRLMHYIE
+231 E
-243 KISILRENETLR
+243 KISILRENESLM
-255 KDNERLNAEKD
+255 KDNDRLNAEKD
-266 SLTKSRESA
+266 SLMKTNEAA
-275 NSQVAALRK
+275 NSQIAALRK
-284 SLEAAHKDIK
+284 SLEVAHKDIK
-294 EKEKMVQDLR
+294 EKEKMVQDLKK
-304 QSLDVQRKELNDC
+304 SLDVQMKDLNDC
-317 RAEITSLK
+317 RAEITALK
-325 MYIEGAQSNK
+325 MYVEGK
-335 QLFVGNSDG
+335 QLYVGNNDG
-344 LESHSIANSMGESAS
+344 LNSHSIDNSMGEAAS
-359 LNNKDGD
+359 FNNKDAN
-366 SKGSEFITNKLAS
+366 SKGPESITNMLAS
-379 AVNLT
+379 AVSLT
-384 EDTQKDRQVIENSA
+384 EDTQNNHQISESMVEC
-398 EVPSVSEAPLSCSTD
+398 PPVSEAPVSCSTD
-413 ENGGYGTSEED
+413 EGGGYGTSEEYKSVSNTSVENVSFSSNLHEPSRND
-424 KSVLNISSEN
+424 KSQGSSGG
-434 VTSNSDLHGA
+434 T
-444 SMIGKSQANSDGVS
+444 S
-458 VYLSTDKL
+458 VYLLDDRVPIDKL
-466 ESPSKQK
+466 ESPSEQK

-501 REELLPLIICSIEKH
+501 REELLPLIMCAIEKH

-537 GQQRRIIMDA
+537 GEQRRIIMDA

-625 LALLLPLFPNLDKYY
+625 LALLLPLFPNQDKYY

-646 FQLVCDH
+646 FQLICDP
-653 SGSVVEVTLKELVPA
+653 SGAVVEVALRELVPA
-668 VVRWGGKLD
+668 VVKWGGKLD

-682 LLAHILASA
+682 LLSHILASA
-691 QRCPPISGVEGTIDS
+691 QRCPPISGVEGTVDS

-731 FVHQKAIE
+731 FIHQKAIE
-739 TCPFASVDPTS
+739 TCPFASVGPTS

-761 LKLYSTGDSEW
+761 LKLYSAGDAEW
-772 STFEW
+772 SAFEW
-777 MHTDCLPDLIKLA
+777 MHTDCMPDLIKLA
-790 CLLPVKEDNLRT
+790 CLLPAKEDTLRT
-802 IITKYLLEVSGRYG
+802 IITKYLLEVSVRYG
-816 GDYLE
+816 RDYLE

-830 AAGDIDS
+830 AAGDVDS
-837 GDFTYFPLSIQQKI
+837 GDFTYFPLPIQSKV

-863 LAIMCVFPL
+863 LAILCVLPL
-872 LLSGILGSP
+872 LLSGILGAP
-881 SSREQL
+881 SCRQQL

-892 KVLIKNTKD
+892 KVLIQNTKD
-901 GSFSMHHTTEIINA
+901 GSFSMHHTAEIINA
-915 VRFLCLF
+915 VRFLSLF

-936 VVSSDTSLKINAT
+936 VVSSDSNLKINAA
-949 ALLKAVVPYVDVK
+949 ALLKALVPYVDVK
-962 VASTHILPALITLGS
+962 IASTHILPALITLGS

-1003 VEKIRIQMD
+1003 VDKIRIQMD

-1027 RALAV
+1027 RALA
-1032 AVPHSTDRLREYI
+1032 AAMPHSTDRLREYI
-1045 LLCEFHIFKLTS
+1045 LLREFNLTS
-1057 ITPSGDD
+1057 IPSSGND
-1064 IERRRERANVYCEA
+1064 IERRRERANVFCEA

-1084 TGGQYGNIFHGNDLP
+1084 TDIP
-1099 STSVRDLLLPSI
+1099 ATSVRDLLLPSI

-1117 PDSLDPAHK
+1117 LDALDPAHK
-1126 EAIEIIG
+1126 EALEIIAH
-1133 RERSGGTLES
+1133 ERSGGTLES
-1143 LSKAMGAHL
+1143 ISKVMGAHL
-1152 GIASSVSSFFGENS
+1152 GIASSVSSFFGESS
-1166 LLGKKEG
+1166 LLGKKES
-1173 GEQHDPATTSAPE
+1173 GEQHQSAGPTAAQT
-1186 PSPQAQPEST
+1186 SPQAQPEST
-1196 RFGRIMRGGFGDI
+1196 RFGRMMRGGLGDM
-1209 LRGQSKGQ
+1209 LRGKAKDGDTTSSK

>member
-1 MEAAGGG
+1 MEQIKDLYENDDDFGQV
-8 AADERWAS
+8 W
-16 LCNCVVNF
+16 F
-24 LLEERYHLTALE
+24 KHL
-36 LLQELQEDGRH
+36 QGQ
-47 AHALRLRAFFS
+47 
-58 DPALFPPDL
+58 
-67 VAHASSAP
+67 
-75 PGADPQSLLEEKVA
+75 
-89 AQEKLALAEYDLRL
+89 
-103 AKEDLSQ
+103 
-110 LKLELRKQNESSP
+110 
-123 EDSNG
+123 
-128 LLLGASTRERYISQ
+128 LLGILLGVSSTHEGSTSQ
-142 QDKQDVKISALGPL
+142 QDKWDMKNSALGPL
-156 KDNER
+156 KANER

-182 TFIEEV
+182 TLIEEV

-200 ACVPDA
+200 ACVRDA

-218 AEAAEAIFYINLN
+218 AEAAE
-231 LISNYRLMHYIE
+231 E
-243 KISILRENETLR
+243 KISILRENETLV
-255 KDNERLNAEKD
+255 KDNERLKSEKG
-266 SLTKSRESA
+266 SLTKSREAA

-284 SLEAAHKDIK
+284 SLETAYKDIK

-317 RAEITSLK
+317 RAEITALK
-325 MYIEGAQSNK
+325 MYIEGTQSSK
-335 QLFVGNSDG
+335 QLFVGNSAG
-344 LESHSIANSMGESAS
+344 LKLHPIANSMGEAAL
-359 LNNKDGD
+359 LNNNDD
-366 SKGSEFITNKLAS
+366 SSKESESVTNKLTLE
-379 AVNLT
+379 VNIT
-384 EDTQKDRQVIENSA
+384 DDIHKDHQVIENSA
-398 EVPSVSEAPLSCSTD
+398 EVPSVSEALVSCTTD
-413 ENGGYGTSEED
+413 ENDSYGTSED
-424 KSVLNISSEN
+424 KSVSNVSLEN
-434 VTSNSDLHGA
+434 VSFCSNLHGA
-444 SMIGKSQANSDGVS
+444 SMTGKSHRSSDGIS
-458 VYLSTDKL
+458 VYLSTEKL
-466 ESPSKQK
+466 ESPSKHK

-480 ETIKIV
+480 ETIMIV

-501 REELLPLIICSIEKH
+501 REELLPLIICAIEKH
-516 PDSDVR
+516 PDGDIR

-547 CVELAKSVGEMRT
+547 CVELAKSIGEMRT

-625 LALLLPLFPNLDKYY
+625 LAMLLPLFPNLDKYY

-646 FQLVCDH
+646 FQLVCDP
-653 SGSVVEVTLKELVPA
+653 SGVVVEVALKKLVHA

-677 QISRV
+677 QILRV
-682 LLAHILASA
+682 LLAHMLASA

-719 DVLLRMLTELLP
+719 EVLLRMLTELLP

-739 TCPFASVDPTS
+739 TCPFVSVDQAS

-755 FFSASC
+755 LLSAYC
-761 LKLYSTGDSEW
+761 MKLHATGDSEW
-772 STFEW
+772 PAFEW

-790 CLLPVKEDNLRT
+790 CLLPVKEDNLR
-802 IITKYLLEVSGRYG
+802 IIMAKYLLEVSGHYG
-816 GDYLE
+816 KHYLE
-821 HIMLPVFLV
+821 HIMLPVFLI

-837 GDFTYFPLSIQQKI
+837 GDFTYFPLSIQQKV

-881 SSREQL
+881 SSCQRL

-892 KVLIKNTKD
+892 KVLIPNTKD
-901 GSFSMHHTTEIINA
+901 GSFSMHHTTEITNA

-922 VEHHGVIFNILWEM
+922 VEHRGVIFNILWEM
-936 VVSSDTSLKINAT
+936 VVSSDTSLKINA
-949 ALLKAVVPYVDVK
+949 AVLLKALVPYIDVK
-962 VASTHILPALITLGS
+962 IASAHILPALITLGS
-977 DQNLTVKY
+977 DQNMTVKCT
-985 ASIDAFG
+985 SIDAFG
-992 AVAQHFKNDMV
+992 AVAQHFKTGMV
-1003 VEKIRIQMD
+1003 VDKICIQMD

-1032 AVPHSTDRLREYI
+1032 AVPHSTNRLREY
-1045 LLCEFHIFKLTS
+1045 LLTKIFMLTS
-1057 ITPSGDD
+1057 ITLTGHD
-1064 IERRRERANVYCEA
+1064 IQRRHERANVLCEA

-1084 TGGQYGNIFHGNDLP
+1084 TDLP
-1099 STSVRDLLLPSI
+1099 ATSVRDQLLPSI

-1117 PDSLDPAHK
+1117 LDALDPAHK
-1126 EAIEIIG
+1126 EALEIIG

-1143 LSKAMGAHL
+1143 LSKVMGAHL
-1152 GIASSVSSFFGENS
+1152 GIASSVSSFFGESS
-1166 LLGKKEG
+1166 LLAKKEG
-1173 GEQHDPATTSAPE
+1173 IEQHDPAGPTTPE
-1186 PSPQAQPEST
+1186 PNQQTQPEST

>member
-1 MEAAGGG
+1 MEAAVGG

-58 DPALFPPDL
+58 DLALFPPDL
-67 VAHASSAP
+67 VARASSAP
-75 PGADPQSLLEEKVA
+75 PGADPQCLLEEKIA

-110 LKLELRKQNESSP
+110 LKLELQKQKESSSP

-128 LLLGASTRERYISQ
+128 FLLGASTREGSISQ
-142 QDKQDVKISALGPL
+142 QDKRDVKISALGPL

-161 KDLNCAV
+161 KDLNRAV

-218 AEAAEAIFYINLN
+218 AEAAE
-231 LISNYRLMHYIE
+231 E
-243 KISILRENETLR
+243 KISILRENETLL
-255 KDNERLNAEKD
+255 KDNEQLNAEKD
-266 SLTKSRESA
+266 SLTKSREAA

-317 RAEITSLK
+317 RAEITALK

-344 LESHSIANSMGESAS
+344 LGSNSIANSVGEAAS

-366 SKGSEFITNKLAS
+366 SKESESITDKLES
-379 AVNLT
+379 SGNLT
-384 EDTQKDRQVIENSA
+384 EDTQKDGEVIENSA
-398 EVPSVSEAPLSCSTD
+398 EGPSVSEAPVSCSSD
-413 ENGGYGTSEED
+413 ENGGYVTSEGD
-424 KSVLNISSEN
+424 KSMSNILSEN
-434 VTSNSDLHGA
+434 VTLNSSLHGA
-444 SMIGKSQANSDGVS
+444 SMIGKSQGSSDGMS
-458 VYLSTDKL
+458 VYFSTEKL

-480 ETIKIV
+480 ETIRIV

-501 REELLPLIICSIEKH
+501 REELLPLIICAIEKH

-625 LALLLPLFPNLDKYY
+625 VALLLPLFPNLDKYC

-646 FQLVCDH
+646 FQLVCDP
-653 SGSVVEVTLKELVPA
+653 SGAVVEVALKELVPA

-731 FVHQKAIE
+731 FIHQKAIE
-739 TCPFASVDPTS
+739 TCPFSSVGPSS
-750 STPEN
+750 STREN
-755 FFSASC
+755 FSASC

-772 STFEW
+772 SAFEW

-816 GDYLE
+816 KDYLE
-821 HIMLPVFLV
+821 HIMLPVFLI

-837 GDFTYFPLSIQQKI
+837 GDFTYFPLSIQPKV

-881 SSREQL
+881 SSRQQL

-892 KVLIKNTKD
+892 KVLIQHTKD

-936 VVSSDTSLKINAT
+936 VVSSDTSLKINAA
-949 ALLKAVVPYVDVK
+949 ALLKALVPYIDVK
-962 VASTHILPALITLGS
+962 VASTNILPALITLGS

-1003 VEKIRIQMD
+1003 VDKIHIQMD

-1045 LLCEFHIFKLTS
+1045 LLIKFHAYNLTQLFKLTS
-1057 ITPSGDD
+1057 IPPSGDD

-1084 TGGQYGNIFHGNDLP
+1084 TDLP
-1099 STSVRDLLLPSI
+1099 ATSVRDLLLPSI

-1117 PDSLDPAHK
+1117 PDALDPAHK
-1126 EAIEIIG
+1126 EALEIIG

-1143 LSKAMGAHL
+1143 LSKVMGAHL
-1152 GIASSVSSFFGENS
+1152 GIASSVSSFFGESS

-1173 GEQHDPATTSAPE
+1173 GEQQDPATTTAPE
-1186 PSPQAQPEST
+1186 PNPQAQPEST

>member
-1 MEAAGGG
+1 MEAAGGS

-16 LCNCVVNF
+16 LCNCVVKF

-67 VAHASSAP
+67 VARASSTP
-75 PGADPQSLLEEKVA
+75 PGGDPQSLLEEKIA

-110 LKLELRKQNESSP
+110 LKLELQKKKESSP

-128 LLLGASTRERYISQ
+128 LLLGASTHEGSIS
-142 QDKQDVKISALGPL
+142 KQDRRDLKISALGTL

-161 KDLNCAV
+161 RDLNCAV

-188 PDQDLDVWPNSS
+188 PDQDLDVWPNSP

-218 AEAAEAIFYINLN
+218 AEAAE
-231 LISNYRLMHYIE
+231 E
-243 KISILRENETLR
+243 KICILRENETLLR
-255 KDNERLNAEKD
+255 DNDQLNAEKD
-266 SLTKSRESA
+266 TLKKSREAA
-275 NSQVAALRK
+275 NSQVTALRK
-284 SLEAAHKDIK
+284 SLEAAYKDIQ
-294 EKEKMVQDLR
+294 EKEKMVQDMR

-317 RAEITSLK
+317 RAEITALK

-335 QLFVGNSDG
+335 QLFVGNSDS
-344 LESHSIANSMGESAS
+344 LESYSIANSMKEAGS

-366 SKGSEFITNKLAS
+366 SKVSESMTNILTS
-379 AVNLT
+379 AVSQT
-384 EDTQKDRQVIENSA
+384 EDTQKDCQVIGNNA
-398 EVPSVSEAPLSCSTD
+398 EGPSVSEAPVSCATD
-413 ENGGYGTSEED
+413 ENGSYGTSEEE
-424 KSVLNISSEN
+424 KSVSNSSTEN
-434 VTSNSDLHGA
+434 VTSNSNLHGD
-444 SMIGKSQANSDGVS
+444 SMIDKSQGSSDGIS
-458 VYLSTDKL
+458 VYVSTEKL
-466 ESPSKQK
+466 EVSNKQK

-501 REELLPLIICSIEKH
+501 REELLPLIICAIEKH
-516 PDSDVR
+516 TDSNVR

-537 GQQRRIIMDA
+537 EQQRRIIMDA

-601 LILSIVQQLVED
+601 LILSIVQQLIED
-613 AATVVR
+613 PATVVR

-625 LALLLPLFPNLDKYY
+625 LSLLLPLFPNLDKYC

-646 FQLVCDH
+646 FQLVCDS
-653 SGSVVEVTLKELVPA
+653 SGVVVEVALKELVPA

-731 FVHQKAIE
+731 FIHQKAIE

-755 FFSASC
+755 IFSASC

-772 STFEW
+772 SAFEW
-777 MHTDCLPDLIKLA
+777 MHTDCLPNLIKLA
-790 CLLPVKEDNLRT
+790 CLLPGKEDSLRT
-802 IITKYLLEVSGRYG
+802 VITKYLLEVSWCYG
-816 GDYLE
+816 KDYLE
-821 HIMLPVFLV
+821 HFMLPVFLV

-837 GDFTYFPLSIQQKI
+837 ADFTYFPLSVQPKV
-851 RGLRPKTSTAEK
+851 RGLRPKTSIAEK
-863 LAIMCVFPL
+863 IAIMCVFPL

-881 SSREQL
+881 SSLQQL

-892 KVLIKNTKD
+892 KVLIQNTKD
-901 GSFSMHHTTEIINA
+901 GSFSMHHTAEIINA

-936 VVSSDTSLKINAT
+936 VVSSDTSLKINAA
-949 ALLKAVVPYVDVK
+949 ALLKALVPYIDVK
-962 VASTHILPALITLGS
+962 IASTHILPALITLGS

-992 AVAQHFKNDMV
+992 AVAQHLKNDMV
-1003 VEKIRIQMD
+1003 VDKIHIQMD

-1032 AVPHSTDRLREYI
+1032 AVPNSTDRLREYI
-1045 LLCEFHIFKLTS
+1045 LLFEFHVYILTQ
-1057 ITPSGDD
+1057 
-1064 IERRRERANVYCEA
+1064 VLHY
-1078 LRALDA
+1078 L
-1084 TGGQYGNIFHGNDLP
+1084 
-1099 STSVRDLLLPSI
+1099 
-1111 QNLLKD
+1111 
-1117 PDSLDPAHK
+1117 
-1126 EAIEIIG
+1126 
-1133 RERSGGTLES
+1133 
-1143 LSKAMGAHL
+1143 
-1152 GIASSVSSFFGENS
+1152 
-1166 LLGKKEG
+1166 
-1173 GEQHDPATTSAPE
+1173 
-1186 PSPQAQPEST
+1186 
-1196 RFGRIMRGGFGDI
+1196 
-1209 LRGQSKGQ
+1209 